1 MSQLKT
7 IINDVITDWMGIYVL
22 LIVCAF
28 TATITGYSLYL
39 WHNALLYIC
48 IPIIM
53 PIVSNI
59 ISRNFKKKFSLI
71 AMPAINVVIILF
83 SCTYFVKMRD
93 SWDEWHEPIFTEYFL
108 SNIVYYCV
116 AMVGFMMLAIKR
128 AIPYATVCPK
138 CGEWNTTEILKRVR
152 EGSYETTMKLRNDK
166 KVYDNTGRHIAS
178 IENYDTF
185 DYQKSYGHY
194 LCKCT
199 SCGKK
204 WKEDY

>member
-7 IINDVITDWMGIYVL
+7 IINDVINDWMGIYVF
-22 LIVCAF
+22 LIMGAL
-28 TATITGYSLYL
+28 TATIIGHSLYL

-59 ISRNFKKKFSLI
+59 ISRNFNKKFSLI

-93 SWDEWHEPIFTEYFL
+93 SWDEGIEPMFTEYFL

-128 AIPYATVCPK
+128 AIPYATVCPN
-138 CGEWNTTEILKRVR
+138 CGEWNTSEVLKRVF
-152 EGSYETTMKLRNDK
+152 EGSYNTTMKIRNDK
-166 KVYDNTGRHIAS
+166 KMYDNTGRHIGS
-178 IENYDTF
+178 IE
-185 DYQKSYGHY
+185 DYETISDERLYGHY

-199 SCGKK
+199 NCGKK
-204 WKEDY
+204 WKKKF